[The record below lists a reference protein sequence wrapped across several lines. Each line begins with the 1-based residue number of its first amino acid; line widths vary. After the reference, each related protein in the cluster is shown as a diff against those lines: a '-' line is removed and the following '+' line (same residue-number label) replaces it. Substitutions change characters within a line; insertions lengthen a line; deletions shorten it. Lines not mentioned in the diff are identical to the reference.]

1 MEMHTW
7 PLGSLWEKV
16 SWPLVNKK
24 LLALMYSNG
33 HCKVC
38 IGSNDLK
45 LGRQVT
51 NKKKKQIWPLQTIKK
66 HSAVS
71 EWKHT
76 LWKGPG
82 NSAENEE
89 AADADTELDEQ
100 NNTTTTIEM

>member
-51 NKKKKQIWPLQTIKK
+51 NNKKNIL
-66 HSAVS
+66 AVS

-76 LWKGPG
+76 LWKGHKKVHQRPMKSPVFVG
-82 NSAENEE
+82 SDNVHM
-89 AADADTELDEQ
+89 Q
-100 NNTTTTIEM
+100 IRV